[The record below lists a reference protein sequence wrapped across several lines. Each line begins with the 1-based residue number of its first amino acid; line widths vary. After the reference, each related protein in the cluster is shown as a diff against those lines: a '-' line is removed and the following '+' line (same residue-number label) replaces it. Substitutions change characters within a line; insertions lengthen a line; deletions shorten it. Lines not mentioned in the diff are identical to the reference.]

1 MWRDRQETAF
11 PVVFPFVEKL
21 APASAISKSQ
31 QVLAVVLK
39 RFPDPR
45 PDLPLE
51 DIVAFKRD
59 AETQYKFAKLWNW
72 MHRVAA
78 GGNGAR
84 ELEEELDWLLTD
96 YRHHI
101 EQLSERVHTEK
112 LKAWFTVPA
121 EMLENVVKL
130 KFGKIAERLLD
141 LKSARIAAHDEEL
154 KAPGNEI
161 AYIKESI
168 ELLSARVRKP

>member
-1 MWRDRQETAF
+1 LIIHFNMDLSLTRLIAYATWRDRHETAF

-31 QVLAVVLK
+31 QALSVVFK

-59 AETQYKFAKLWNW
+59 QDTQCKFAKLWAW
-72 MHRVAA
+72 IQRVATRETA
-78 GGNGAR
+78 VR

-96 YRHHI
+96 YRTMWSSCPLRSAI
-101 EQLSERVHTEK
+101 
-112 LKAWFTVPA
+112 KA
-121 EMLENVVKL
+121 
-130 KFGKIAERLLD
+130 
-141 LKSARIAAHDEEL
+141 
-154 KAPGNEI
+154 
-161 AYIKESI
+161 
-168 ELLSARVRKP
+168 